1 MCECD
6 IPLKME
12 DSFVFTVHVCE
23 KCVLDIFQKNDKS
36 MHVYI
41 RLTQS
46 IYYIEKDVQANASFY
61 FKTHLI
67 IISWKNNLNNHLC
80 KIILSLPI

>member
-6 IPLKME
+6 MPLKME
-12 DSFVFTVHVCE
+12 DTFVFTVHVCE
-23 KCVLDIFQKNDKS
+23 CVLDIFQKNDKS

-41 RLTQS
+41 KISQS
-46 IYYIEKDVQANASFY
+46 IYYIEKDVQAKASLH